1 MGHAGR
7 LSLGRNDF
15 TILLI
20 QKQPFGAGTVLTWRT
35 CRNPIASIEAMN
47 DDDIDADATDRMLLQ
62 RMATGDRAA
71 LSVLYRSYHGRL
83 CRFLSRLTR
92 RPDVIEEVVN
102 DCFWIAWQ
110 KAGNFHGDSRV
121 STWLMGIAYRC
132 GLKALR
138 QHGDEPVEDDTSQE
152 QRTPAHDLDEDREL
166 RDWLSK
172 GLDHL
177 SVDQRVVI
185 ELVYG
190 VGHTLDDVA
199 VIMQCPV
206 GTVKA
211 RLFHARVKLR
221 NVLPAL
227 AGDSPKHK
235 ENAP

>member
-1 MGHAGR
+1 
-7 LSLGRNDF
+7 
-15 TILLI
+15 
-20 QKQPFGAGTVLTWRT
+20 
-35 CRNPIASIEAMN
+35 MN
-47 DDDIDADATDRMLLQ
+47 NADTDADATDRMLLQ
-62 RMATGDRAA
+62 RMAAGDRVA
-71 LSVLYRSYHGRL
+71 LGVMYRSYHGRL
-83 CRFLSRLTR
+83 TRFLSRVTR
-92 RPDVIEEVVN
+92 RPDVIEEAIN

-121 STWLMGIAYRC
+121 STWIMGIAYRC

-138 QHGDEPVEDDTSQE
+138 QHGDEPVDDDALPE
-152 QRTPAHDLDEDREL
+152 ERTPAHDPDEDREL
-166 RDWLSK
+166 RDWLGK
-172 GLDHL
+172 GLDRL

-190 VGHTLDDVA
+190 VGHSLDDVA

-227 AGDSPKHK
+227 AGESTTLK
-235 ENAP
+235 EGMR

>member
-1 MGHAGR
+1 
-7 LSLGRNDF
+7 
-15 TILLI
+15 
-20 QKQPFGAGTVLTWRT
+20 
-35 CRNPIASIEAMN
+35 MN
-47 DDDIDADATDRMLLQ
+47 DDATDSDATDRMLLQ
-62 RMATGDRAA
+62 RMAAGDRVA
-71 LSVLYRSYHGRL
+71 LGVLYRSYHGRL
-83 CRFLSRLTR
+83 CRFLTRLTR
-92 RPDVIEEVVN
+92 RADVIEEVIN

-110 KAGNFHGDSRV
+110 KAATFHGDSRV

-138 QHGDEPVEDDTSQE
+138 QHGDEPVEDDPRHEERSA
-152 QRTPAHDLDEDREL
+152 AHDLDEDREL
-166 RDWLSK
+166 RDWLGK
-172 GLDHL
+172 GLERL

-221 NVLPAL
+221 NVLPTL
-227 AGDSPKHK
+227 AGDSPKRT

>member
-1 MGHAGR
+1 M
-7 LSLGRNDF
+7 N
-15 TILLI
+15 
-20 QKQPFGAGTVLTWRT
+20 
-35 CRNPIASIEAMN
+35 EA
-47 DDDIDADATDRMLLQ
+47 DQQADATDRMLLE
-62 RMATGDRAA
+62 RMAAGDRAA
-71 LSVLYRSYHGRL
+71 LGVMYRGYHGRL

-92 RPDVIEEVVN
+92 RPDVIEEVIN

-110 KAGNFHGDSRV
+110 KAGTFHGDSRV
-121 STWLMGIAYRC
+121 STWIMGIAYRC

-138 QHGDEPVEDDTSQE
+138 QHGDEPVDEDTV
-152 QRTPAHDLDEDREL
+152 PAERLPSHDPGDDREL
-166 RDWLSK
+166 RDWLGK
-172 GLDHL
+172 GLEKL

-190 VGHTLDDVA
+190 VGHSLDDVA

-227 AGDSPKHK
+227 AGEPARLK
-235 ENAP
+235 EGAP

>member
-1 MGHAGR
+1 
-7 LSLGRNDF
+7 
-15 TILLI
+15 
-20 QKQPFGAGTVLTWRT
+20 
-35 CRNPIASIEAMN
+35 MN
-47 DDDIDADATDRMLLQ
+47 DADINADATDRMLLQ
-62 RMATGDRAA
+62 RMSTGDRAA
-71 LSVLYRSYHGRL
+71 LAVLYRSYHGRL

-92 RPDVIEEVVN
+92 RADVIEEVIN

-110 KAGNFHGDSRV
+110 KADNFHGDSRV

-138 QHGDEPVEDDTSQE
+138 QRGDEPVANDALTDE
-152 QRTPAHDLDEDREL
+152 RTPADDPNDDREL
-166 RDWLSK
+166 RDWLGK
-172 GLDHL
+172 GLDRL
-177 SVDQRVVI
+177 SADQRVVV

-199 VIMQCPV
+199 IIMQCPV

-227 AGDSPKHK
+227 AGDSPIYK
-235 ENAP
+235 ESVSCRSR

>member
-1 MGHAGR
+1 M
-7 LSLGRNDF
+7 N
-15 TILLI
+15 
-20 QKQPFGAGTVLTWRT
+20 
-35 CRNPIASIEAMN
+35 EA
-47 DDDIDADATDRMLLQ
+47 DIDADATDRMLLQ
-62 RMATGDRAA
+62 RMSAGDRTA

-92 RPDVIEEVVN
+92 RPDIIEEVIN

-110 KAGNFHGDSRV
+110 KASNFHGDSRV
-121 STWLMGIAYRC
+121 STWIMGIAYRC

-138 QHGDEPVEDDTSQE
+138 QHGDEPVEDDAIPE
-152 QRTPAHDLDEDREL
+152 DRTPAHDPGEDREL
-166 RDWLSK
+166 RDWLGK
-172 GLDHL
+172 GLDRL
-177 SVDQRVVI
+177 STDQRVVI

-190 VGHTLDDVA
+190 VGHSLDDVA

-227 AGDSPKHK
+227 AGDSRTTK
-235 ENAP
+235 ESVS

>member
-1 MGHAGR
+1 
-7 LSLGRNDF
+7 
-15 TILLI
+15 
-20 QKQPFGAGTVLTWRT
+20 
-35 CRNPIASIEAMN
+35 MN
-47 DDDIDADATDRMLLQ
+47 DADIDADATDRMLLQ
-62 RMATGDRAA
+62 RMSAGDRAA
-71 LSVLYRSYHGRL
+71 LAVLYRSYHGRL

-92 RPDVIEEVVN
+92 RADVIEEVVN

-110 KAGNFHGDSRV
+110 KAGTFHGDSRV

-138 QHGDEPVEDDTSQE
+138 QHGDEPVEDGILPE
-152 QRTPAHDLDEDREL
+152 QRNPAQDLDEDREL

-172 GLDHL
+172 GLEHL

-199 VIMQCPV
+199 AIMQCPV

-227 AGDSPKHK
+227 AGDSPKHQGGV
-235 ENAP
+235 P

>member
-1 MGHAGR
+1 
-7 LSLGRNDF
+7 
-15 TILLI
+15 
-20 QKQPFGAGTVLTWRT
+20 
-35 CRNPIASIEAMN
+35 
-47 DDDIDADATDRMLLQ
+47 
-62 RMATGDRAA
+62 
-71 LSVLYRSYHGRL
+71 
-83 CRFLSRLTR
+83 LTR
-92 RPDVIEEVVN
+92 RPDIIDEVIN

-110 KAGNFHGDSRV
+110 KADNFHGDSRV

-138 QHGDEPVEDDTSQE
+138 QHGDEPVENTDLMEQLTPDD
-152 QRTPAHDLDEDREL
+152 DMDEDREL

-177 SVDQRVVI
+177 SADQRVVI

-227 AGDSPKHK
+227 AGDTPKHK

>member
-1 MGHAGR
+1 
-7 LSLGRNDF
+7 
-15 TILLI
+15 
-20 QKQPFGAGTVLTWRT
+20 
-35 CRNPIASIEAMN
+35 MN
-47 DDDIDADATDRMLLQ
+47 NDDIDADGIDRMLLQ
-62 RMATGDRAA
+62 RMATGDRTAMA
-71 LSVLYRSYHGRL
+71 VLYRSYHGRL
-83 CRFLSRLTR
+83 GRFLSRLTR
-92 RPDVIEEVVN
+92 RADVIDEVIN

-138 QHGDEPVEDDTSQE
+138 QHGDEPVKDDVVLESF
-152 QRTPAHDLDEDREL
+152 TPADDADEDREL

-172 GLDHL
+172 GLEHL
-177 SVDQRVVI
+177 SADQRVVI

-199 VIMQCPV
+199 AIMQCPV

-221 NVLPAL
+221 NVLPML
-227 AGDSPKHK
+227 SGD
-235 ENAP
+235 APRQQEHTP

>member
-1 MGHAGR
+1 
-7 LSLGRNDF
+7 
-15 TILLI
+15 
-20 QKQPFGAGTVLTWRT
+20 
-35 CRNPIASIEAMN
+35 MN

-71 LSVLYRSYHGRL
+71 LSVLYRSYHGKL

-92 RPDVIEEVVN
+92 RPDVIEEVIN
-102 DCFWIAWQ
+102 DCLWIAWQ
-110 KAGNFHGDSRV
+110 KASSFRGDSRV

-138 QHGDEPVEDDTSQE
+138 QHGDEPVDDNMQSE
-152 QRTPAHDLDEDREL
+152 QRTNDHDLDEDREL
-166 RDWLSK
+166 RDWLGK

-177 SVDQRVVI
+177 SVDQRLVI

-190 VGHTLDDVA
+190 VGHTLDEVA

-211 RLFHARVKLR
+211 RLFYARVKLR

-227 AGDSPKHK
+227 AGDPPKRN
-235 ENAP
+235 ENVS

>member
-1 MGHAGR
+1 M
-7 LSLGRNDF
+7 N
-15 TILLI
+15 
-20 QKQPFGAGTVLTWRT
+20 
-35 CRNPIASIEAMN
+35 EAE
-47 DDDIDADATDRMLLQ
+47 IDADATDRMLLQ
-62 RMATGDRAA
+62 RMAAGDRTA

-92 RPDVIEEVVN
+92 RPDVIEEVIN

-121 STWLMGIAYRC
+121 STWIMGIAYRC

-138 QHGDEPVEDDTSQE
+138 QHGDEPVEDDAIPE
-152 QRTPAHDLDEDREL
+152 DRTPAHDPGEDREL
-166 RDWLSK
+166 RDWLGK
-172 GLDHL
+172 GLDRL
-177 SVDQRVVI
+177 STDQRVVI

-190 VGHTLDDVA
+190 VGHSLDDVA

-227 AGDSPKHK
+227 AGDSRTTK
-235 ENAP
+235 ESVS